1 MRPTPPPLEVPMSN
15 AESPVPHT
23 PTLATDLARAG
34 VAEVRTHG
42 DVMPPLHLSSNYT
55 FAGIGEPRRFDYT
68 RSGNPSRALLLETLA
83 RAEGAAGGVVTA
95 SGMAAVAVACRLFP
109 AGHTLLTPVDGY
121 GGTRRLLDALHRRGE
136 LRVVTTAASDD
147 ALVVAIRRHPGAAV
161 WVETPTNP
169 HLRVVDLP
177 RIARVTHEHGGVLV
191 VDNTFLTP
199 AGCRPIALGA
209 DLVVHSTTKAIN
221 GHSDVVGGAVLA
233 RKEAD
238 AESLAWWANALGC
251 TGSPFDAWLTLRGL
265 RTLPLRLAAQE
276 RTALELA
283 QWLEAHP
290 AVRRVSYPG
299 LPSHPGHVR
308 AAAQQSSFGLVV
320 TFELAGGVAG
330 VRTAVER
337 LRHFTLAESLG
348 GVESLVC
355 HPATM
360 THACLTESQRADA
373 GIGPGLVRLS
383 IGIESAADLRA
394 DLDAALQ
401 AATALTVRATARA

>member
-1 MRPTPPPLEVPMSN
+1 MPNADLPPASD
-15 AESPVPHT
+15 
-23 PTLATDLARAG
+23 LATHLARAG
-34 VAEVRTHG
+34 VADPRTFG

-55 FAGIGEPRRFDYT
+55 FASLAEPRRFDYT
-68 RSGNPSRALLLETLA
+68 RSGNPTRALLLETLA
-83 RAEGAAGGVVTA
+83 QAEGAEGGVVTA

-109 AGHTLLTPVDGY
+109 AGHTLLTPIDGY
-121 GGTRRLLDALHRRGE
+121 GGTRRLLDALDRRGE

-147 ALVVAIRRHPGAAV
+147 ALVDAIRRHPSAAV

-169 HLRVVDLP
+169 HLRVVDVA
-177 RIARVTHEHGGVLV
+177 RIARATHEHGGALV

-233 RKEAD
+233 RREAD

-283 QWLEAHP
+283 HWLEAHP
-290 AVRRVSYPG
+290 AVRCVSYPG
-299 LPSHPGHVR
+299 LPSHPGH
-308 AAAQQSSFGLVV
+308 ALASAQQASFGLIVA
-320 TFELAGGVAG
+320 FELAGGIEG
-330 VRTAVER
+330 IRRLVER
-337 LRHFTLAESLG
+337 LHHFTLAESLG

-360 THACLTESQRADA
+360 THACLTEAQRSEA
-373 GIGPGLVRLS
+373 GVGPGLVRLS
-383 IGIESAADLRA
+383 IGIEAASDLRA
-394 DLDAALQ
+394 DLEAALRTQ
-401 AATALTVRATARA
+401 PALSAREATPV